1 MAEHNVH
8 VLTGEKN
15 GLNDDLISGYA
26 DPGEEFAIT
35 FHQPGTYRYI
45 CGLHPYMQ
53 GYIVVKDGD

>member
-1 MAEHNVH
+1 MH
-8 VLTGEKN
+8 VLRGEKN